1 MDLSEYND
9 KQKEAITYDHGNL
22 MILAGAGTGKTKVLT
37 GRMSYLVEEKKV
49 NPREI
54 MGITFSTMAANQM
67 KDRLSVT
74 IPRESLIWVRTI
86 HSMSLMILREFAPV
100 EWKPSGIVSGKVRSE
115 YALEALKSCGFSE
128 NQFQIPAILGFID
141 QVKTSEDPEKK
152 LAYSDKNMVSVYQA
166 YVAQLDFLR
175 LVDFPDL
182 IHRSRA
188 LFEQVPA
195 VSREVKRNLKY
206 ILVDEFQDLDPA
218 QYSLV
223 KTLAGKEIPLT
234 VVGDDD
240 QAIYNFRGSSPEIFN
255 RFNDLYLPHIVSL
268 DVSYRCTETILR
280 SAQRLIKNNT
290 SRIIDKALK
299 SARSGDGV
307 ITVKGFRFPEEE
319 VTWIVSEI
327 KNAILKT
334 EPSHIAVLARTRGI
348 LEAIRTSLVE
358 KKIPVYRPAIDFYQ
372 TKEYG
377 DLSSWLQLICLP
389 TLDVAFER
397 ALMVPKR
404 GLGEGVIGAL
414 REIGQKRHIPLIE
427 ASEEAIF
434 QGLLGKEREEVL
446 SEFTRKLSR
455 MRDTLKSYP
464 SRPGL
469 LISSL
474 LKEIEYD
481 AYLHSQYGSEHFDRK
496 KQIVQTLID
505 MAQGYEDQYGS
516 GATLLNFVNELALE
530 TLTPMVSDH
539 KGVLLLTFHS
549 AKGLEFD
556 HVFLAGVEHG
566 VIPHVRSSIEEER
579 RLMYVASTR
588 AISKLVIS
596 WVEYRGRNRGI
607 PSLFIEEMREGW
619 NSKPIP
625 V

>member
-1 MDLSEYND
+1 MDLSEFND
-9 KQKEAITYDHGNL
+9 KQKEAITYDQGNL

-37 GRMSYLVEEKKV
+37 GRMSYLVEDKKV

-67 KDRLSVT
+67 KDRLCVT

-86 HSMSLMILREFAPV
+86 HSMCLMILREFAPAD
-100 EWKPSGIVSGKVRSE
+100 WRPSGIVSGKVRSE
-115 YALEALKSCGFSE
+115 YALEALKTCGFSE
-128 NQFQIPAILGFID
+128 NQFQVPAILAFID
-141 QVKTSEDPEKK
+141 QIKTSDDPEKR
-152 LAYSDKNMVSVYQA
+152 LGFSDKNMVSVYQA
-166 YVAQLDFLR
+166 YAAQLEFLR

-182 IHRSRA
+182 IHRTRA

-223 KTLAGKEIPLT
+223 QTLAGKEIPLT

-268 DVSYRCTETILR
+268 DVSYRCTETILL

-290 SRIIDKALK
+290 SRIKDKSLK

-327 KNAILKT
+327 KNSILKT
-334 EPSHIAVLARTRGI
+334 EPSQIAVLARTRGI

-358 KKIPVYRPAIDFYQ
+358 KKIPVYRPAVDFYQ

-377 DLSSWLQLICLP
+377 DIASWLQFICLP
-389 TLDVAFER
+389 TLDAAFER

-414 REIGQKRHIPLIE
+414 RDIAQKRNIPLIE
-427 ASEEAIF
+427 ASEEAVSDN
-434 QGLLGKEREEVL
+434 LLGKEREEAL
-446 SEFTRKLSR
+446 SEFIQKFSR
-455 MRDTLKSYP
+455 MRETLKNYP
-464 SRPGL
+464 SRPA
-469 LISSL
+469 LIIHSL
-474 LKEIEYD
+474 LKEIEYE
-481 AYLHSQYGSEHFDRK
+481 AYLHSQYGSEQFDRK
-496 KQIVQTLID
+496 KQTVQTLID
-505 MAQGYEDQYGS
+505 MAQGYEEQYGH

-530 TLTPMVSDH
+530 TLTPMVADH
-539 KGVLLLTFHS
+539 KGVMLLTFHS

-566 VIPHVRSSIEEER
+566 VIPHVRSNIEEER

-588 AISKLVIS
+588 AISKLVLT

-619 NSKPIP
+619 TSKPIP
-625 V
+625 A

>member
-9 KQKEAITYDHGNL
+9 KQKDAVTYDQGNL

-67 KDRLSVT
+67 KDRLCVT
-74 IPRESLIWVRTI
+74 IPRESLIWVRTV
-86 HSMSLMILREFAPV
+86 HSMCLMILREFAPV
-100 EWKPSGIVSGKVRSE
+100 EWRPSGIVSGKVRSE
-115 YALEALKSCGFSE
+115 YALEALKACGFSE
-128 NQFQIPAILGFID
+128 NQFQAPAVLGFID
-141 QVKTSEDPEKK
+141 QIKTSDDPEKR
-152 LAYSDKNMVSVYQA
+152 LGFSDKNMVSVYQA
-166 YVAQLDFLR
+166 YAAQLDFLR

-182 IHRSRA
+182 IHRTRA

-218 QYSLV
+218 QFSLV
-223 KTLAGKEIPLT
+223 QTLAGKEIPLT

-240 QAIYNFRGSSPEIFN
+240 QAIYHFRGSSPEIFN
-255 RFNDLYLPHIVSL
+255 RFNERYLPHIVNL
-268 DVSYRCTETILR
+268 DVSYRCTETILL
-280 SAQRLIKNNT
+280 SAQRLIRNNT
-290 SRIIDKALK
+290 SRITEKSLR

-327 KNAILKT
+327 RNSLLTTDA
-334 EPSHIAVLARTRGI
+334 SQIAVLARTRGI

-358 KKIPVYRPAIDFYQ
+358 KKIPVYRPAVDFYQ

-377 DLSSWLQLICLP
+377 DLSGWLQFICLP
-389 TLDVAFER
+389 TLDNAFER

-404 GLGEGVIGAL
+404 GLAEGVIGAL
-414 REIGQKRHIPLIE
+414 RDIAQKRNVPFIE
-427 ASEEAIF
+427 AAEEAVS
-434 QGLLGKEREEVL
+434 QHLLGKEREEAL
-446 SEFTRKLSR
+446 TGFMGKLTR
-455 MRDTLKSYP
+455 MRELLKSYP

-469 LISSL
+469 MIQSL
-474 LKEIEYD
+474 LKETDYE
-481 AYLHSQYGSEHFDRK
+481 AYLHSQYGSDQFERK

-505 MAQGYEDQYGS
+505 MAQGYEEQYGH
-516 GATLLNFVNELALE
+516 GATLLNFVNDLALE
-530 TLTPMVSDH
+530 TLTPAVSDH
-539 KGVLLLTFHS
+539 KGVMLLTFHS

-556 HVFLAGVEHG
+556 QVFLAGVEHG
-566 VIPHVRSSIEEER
+566 VIPHVRSNIEEER

-588 AISKLVIS
+588 AISKLVLS

-619 NSKPIP
+619 TSKPIP